1 MNNFSD
7 FDIKPVINTFTGDKI
22 PVKKILNVQIKI
34 LEFKI
39 EPSKVK
45 AGTDCLYLQIEK
57 SGEKRVV
64 FSGSKILMG
73 QIRQVPED
81 RFPFVT
87 TIKGDNDY
95 YEFT

>member
-1 MNNFSD
+1 MYKFSD
-7 FDIKPVINTFTGDKI
+7 LDIKPEVKVFTGDKI
-22 PVKKILNVQIKI
+22 AAKKILNVEIRV

-57 SGEKRVV
+57 GGEKRVV
-64 FSGSKILMG
+64 FTGSTILMG
-73 QIRQVPED
+73 QIRRVPQEK
-81 RFPFVT
+81 FPFIT